1 MNDALHEYL
10 RLFSGETSDRM
21 YRDLQR
27 WQRLKMWLDV
37 PSTRAKFDAGLG
49 ELLRLGLAEKLSN
62 GAVLWLPKPKVAVRE
77 VKEALL
83 F

>member
-1 MNDALHEYL
+1 MSALHEYV

-37 PSTRAKFDAGLG
+37 PNTREAFDAGLV
-49 ELLRLGLAEKLSN
+49 ELAAEGLAKKA
-62 GAVLWLPKPKVAVRE
+62 GDVWYWLPKARQPVVEPKV
-77 VKEALL
+77 EALL